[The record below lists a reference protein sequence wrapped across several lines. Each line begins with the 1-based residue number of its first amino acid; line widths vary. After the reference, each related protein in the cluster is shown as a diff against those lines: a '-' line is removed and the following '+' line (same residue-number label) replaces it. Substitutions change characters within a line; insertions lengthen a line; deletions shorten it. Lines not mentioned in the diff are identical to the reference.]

1 MFLAGIYQ
9 LIHPWDS
16 WAWKVYEFL
25 LNFSFIGPF
34 ATYWLGLVYGL
45 VTAWNKGFLWEK
57 NNMIWTGGFIVYI
70 VGAGFLT
77 EFVASGIYGWIAEA
91 STLSG
96 NPYITPA
103 YTGSDS
109 DKPQQQ

>member
-1 MFLAGIYQ
+1 
-9 LIHPWDS
+9 
-16 WAWKVYEFL
+16 
-25 LNFSFIGPF
+25 
-34 ATYWLGLVYGL
+34 
-45 VTAWNKGFLWEK
+45 
-57 NNMIWTGGFIVYI
+57 MIWTGGFIVYI